1 MRAGYN
7 EALATLGYVLGMVAT
22 SLPVGWPDGEAVNE
36 VRFTCSLLFEVA
48 FLLGLVRFFF
58 RGLRW
63 GGRVFVRR
71 WRMAVTPEPSE

>member
-1 MRAGYN
+1 M
-7 EALATLGYVLGMVAT
+7 LGYVLGMVAT
-22 SLPVGWPDGEAVNE
+22 STPAGWPDGDSANAI
-36 VRFTCSLLFEVA
+36 RFMCSMLFQVA
-48 FLLGLVRFFF
+48 FLLGSARFLF